1 MRLAFCPLFPGL
13 VKSQSFSCTFANS
26 QWGAGALLFPAPTSW
41 KGPLEC
47 PSLTLP
53 WNWLDLEKGSNDTRI
68 YKILVN
74 PGSSAENCL
83 ENLGKGK
90 GKGKGWAEPHPGM
103 HSPIPPP
110 SPHPHPPASLC
121 PDNVAQRGSGADC
134 LGSRTPALLL
144 LPSLPVRGH
153 LPRLPVSLSDGGTKV
168 PVPGCLFWG
177 QDKLKG
183 SVVKYL
189 EECLTQRK
197 FGSSGQQSFSPDS

>member
-1 MRLAFCPLFPGL
+1 M
-13 VKSQSFSCTFANS
+13 KSQSFSCTFANS
-26 QWGAGALLFPAPTSW
+26 QLGAGVLFFRPLLP
-41 KGPLEC
+41 GRVPLER

-90 GKGKGWAEPHPGM
+90 GKEWARLIPECTVPHL
-103 HSPIPPP
+103 SPLPL
-110 SPHPHPPASLC
+110 SALTMSRSVDLEQTAW
-121 PDNVAQRGSGADC
+121 V
-134 LGSRTPALLL
+134 RTPALLL
-144 LPSLPVRGH
+144 LPSSPVGGH
-153 LPRLPVSLSDGGTKV
+153 FPSLLVSLSDGGGARTKV

-177 QDKLKG
+177 QDKLKR

-197 FGSSGQQSFSPDS
+197 FGSRGWRGFTPDS